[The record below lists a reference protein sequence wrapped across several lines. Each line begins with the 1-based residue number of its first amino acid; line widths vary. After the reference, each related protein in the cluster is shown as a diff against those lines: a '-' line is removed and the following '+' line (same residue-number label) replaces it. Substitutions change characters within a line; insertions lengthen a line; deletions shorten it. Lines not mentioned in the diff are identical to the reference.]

1 MTDDTIKGISGWN
14 ACRTIGKYCVGTID
28 KMYIY
33 YYNNEL
39 MIDEDTDTQVLDEN
53 NCDSILGA
61 SVWSGPYGY
70 DGQVQD
76 VTAVKTNRVYAAVL
90 CCK

>member
-1 MTDDTIKGISGWN
+1 MN
-14 ACRTIGKYCVGTID
+14 
-28 KMYIY
+28 

-39 MIDEDTDTQVLDEN
+39 MIDEDTDTQVIDEN
-53 NCDSILGA
+53 NCDSILGD
-61 SVWSGPYGY
+61 SSWNGPYEY

-76 VTAVKTNRVYAAVL
+76 VTTVKTNRVYAAVL